1 MLKRISV
8 LLVSALLVVLL
19 APSVALAAPDIN
31 GCSDKNDAVE
41 DCETG
46 TPTDLEGNNIAN
58 GFGAVTSQRASTVH
72 DIGEHS
78 SNPTAG
84 DDQPR
89 KGVGNVARTD
99 GNLAGALGVKD
110 PGASPGAHGCLIGQL
125 DDFIGQ
131 DDEGVTSCTN
141 DPGLPRD

>member
-1 MLKRISV
+1 
-8 LLVSALLVVLL
+8 
-19 APSVALAAPDIN
+19 
-31 GCSDKNDAVE
+31 
-41 DCETG
+41 
-46 TPTDLEGNNIAN
+46 
-58 GFGAVTSQRASTVH
+58 VH

-99 GNLAGALGVKD
+99 SNLVGLIDRLNEEEPAPVD
-110 PGASPGAHGCLIGQL
+110 QGASPGAHGCLIGQL
-125 DDFIGQ
+125 DDLIDQ

-141 DPGLPRD
+141 DPGLPKD